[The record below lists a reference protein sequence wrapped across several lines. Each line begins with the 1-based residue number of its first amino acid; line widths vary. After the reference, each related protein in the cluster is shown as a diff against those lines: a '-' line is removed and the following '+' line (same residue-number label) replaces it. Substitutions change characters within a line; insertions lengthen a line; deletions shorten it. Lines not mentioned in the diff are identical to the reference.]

1 MKTSSTR
8 RSLIALARR
17 ILHSYFASS
26 SLDLLLAYLAPDVVW
41 LGAGRE
47 MSAEGRQRVGDIFR
61 ASANRLIPCVMSQ
74 ETYRAKALT
83 EDLWLVEGSCQ
94 LRTDSSYKVYLQEYQ
109 CCTFIFRRCQEDA
122 EETEKSPWEI
132 IYIHN
137 SIAYRE
143 LQSHEMF
150 AWTEGLRNYKRL
162 HQPDIS
168 LLTLTDKAKMLY
180 LFRSVYEALSEEL
193 QEVLLMLAQMPDFTA
208 GEAGAF
214 CHQTSDSER
223 LLSAWEKNPF
233 LAFHYDAG
241 KYTFHPGFASFLQ
254 KEFRKHSYPW
264 QQAMWC
270 RICDG
275 YLQEGAYKEAFSF
288 AVRAKD
294 SSRIL
299 QAVAGGGLAVL
310 YFQPV
315 ETLLDIF
322 LQEPDHSWMV
332 HTGAC
337 LRLLLFINLTAGPR
351 KAAVDRRRYL
361 DIVADHTVF
370 SASAQAA
377 LYVLEGLDHLPVV
390 QAMLPYFQKARSLC
404 QQTGVRLPY
413 DYMKGVTQ
421 GVFGQLVAYWQRPGE
436 LSQEI

>member
-94 LRTDSSYKVYLQEYQ
+94 LRTDPSYKVYLQEYQ
-109 CCTFIFRRCQEDA
+109 RCTFIFRRRQEDA
-122 EETEKSPWEI
+122 GETEVAGKLPWEI

-214 CHQTSDSER
+214 CHQASDSER

-264 QQAMWC
+264 PSSISSLSKLFW
-270 RICDG
+270 I
-275 YLQEGAYKEAFSF
+275 F
-288 AVRAKD
+288 
-294 SSRIL
+294 SSRSR
-299 QAVAGGGLAVL
+299 
-310 YFQPV
+310 
-315 ETLLDIF
+315 T
-322 LQEPDHSWMV
+322 
-332 HTGAC
+332 
-337 LRLLLFINLTAGPR
+337 TAGWS
-351 KAAVDRRRYL
+351 
-361 DIVADHTVF
+361 T
-370 SASAQAA
+370 
-377 LYVLEGLDHLPVV
+377 
-390 QAMLPYFQKARSLC
+390 
-404 QQTGVRLPY
+404 
-413 DYMKGVTQ
+413 
-421 GVFGQLVAYWQRPGE
+421 PGPACACCC
-436 LSQEI
+436 SST